1 MPVYGQLSLDS
12 ILVTTPPAST
22 PAVAGTVD
30 IEHVAQHE
38 SGHAAAF
45 WALGIAFDRLAMN
58 GSHGPAVYPSQGT
71 KTKRSFNWVIQA
83 CGVIAD
89 QQARGLSMRGSQ
101 IVQLILGG
109 RGERFETDDAA
120 TGQVAV
126 RPYRGPAVM
135 PGGDLNDMATFFASM
150 PRLQAS
156 PEIVRIWRE
165 AERFAEELR
174 PAIDALAAAVL
185 GRGELSYAEVS
196 DIASAAM
203 GDRPVP
209 VLAEWLG

>member
-1 MPVYGQLSLDS
+1 MP
-12 ILVTTPPAST
+12 VTTPPTST
-22 PAVAGTVD
+22 PAASGTVD
-30 IEHVAQHE
+30 VRHVAQHE

-45 WALGIAFDRLAMN
+45 WALGIPFDRLSMN
-58 GSHGPAVYPSQGT
+58 GSHGPAVYPSPGT
-71 KTKRSFNWVIQA
+71 RTKRSFNWVIQA

-89 QQARGLSMRGSQ
+89 QQARGLRTRGSQ

-109 RGERFETDDAA
+109 RGDRFEVDDAA
-120 TGQVAV
+120 TGEVAV

-156 PEIVRIWRE
+156 PEIIRIWRE
-165 AERFAEELR
+165 AERFAKELR
-174 PAIDALAAAVL
+174 PVIDALAAAVL
-185 GRGELSYAEVS
+185 ARGELTYAEVS
-196 DIASAAM
+196 DIAAAAM
-203 GDRPVP
+203 DGRSVP